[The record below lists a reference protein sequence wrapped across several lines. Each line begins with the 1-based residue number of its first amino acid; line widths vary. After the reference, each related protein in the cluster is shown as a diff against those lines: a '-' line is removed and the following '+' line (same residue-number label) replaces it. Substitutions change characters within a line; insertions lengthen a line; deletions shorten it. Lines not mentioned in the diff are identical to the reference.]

1 MLRKLK
7 HIYYRAKESLGEHKR
22 TLVVH
27 HVEQACLGLE
37 DTRNEF
43 VTTLEKF
50 HYLNDSRN
58 NSTLSQKYQLLN
70 QQYHYCQVKTE
81 HILRRIK
88 AIEEVS
94 EALFAEWE
102 KELAGY
108 SNKNLKNKSKLQLK
122 TARQNYAR
130 LIKTLYKALD
140 KITPVLA
147 AFKDQVLYLKHNLN
161 AQTIAALQYEFTEI
175 SIDINDLIN
184 TMEQILTEANQFVSL
199 IIPYDKQHTKK
210 LLKN

>member
-94 EALFAEWE
+94 EPLFAEWE
-102 KELAGY
+102 KELAG
-108 SNKNLKNKSKLQLK
+108 
-122 TARQNYAR
+122 
-130 LIKTLYKALD
+130 
-140 KITPVLA
+140 
-147 AFKDQVLYLKHNLN
+147 
-161 AQTIAALQYEFTEI
+161 
-175 SIDINDLIN
+175 
-184 TMEQILTEANQFVSL
+184 
-199 IIPYDKQHTKK
+199 
-210 LLKN
+210 

>member
-175 SIDINDLIN
+175 SIDINDLIH

-199 IIPYDKQHTKK
+199 IIPYDEQHSKK